1 MGRIYDYQEWKTEMN
16 ACYTCNT
23 CNTSLLYTIN
33 KPTIARNREGFLYN

>member
-16 ACYTCNT
+16 ACYT